1 MNFTYMWSIQHNHS
15 DVLYVHSTFIFVIV
29 LTPIS
34 PRFCEIAI
42 PVMAIVIPTFLYG
55 DVVRMVHY
63 IQKKILVTK
72 VEQVRYDNNN
82 CMSQNVVADNRSSRR
97 TGDYEPRV
105 RVAVA
110 YVYHPRFL

>member
-1 MNFTYMWSIQHNHS
+1 MWSIQHNHS
-15 DVLYVHSTFIFVIV
+15 DVLYVHSTLSCDRSDFH
-29 LTPIS
+29 S
-34 PRFCEIAI
+34 RRFWEIAI
-42 PVMAIVIPTFLYG
+42 PLMAIVIPVFLYG

-72 VEQVRYDNNN
+72 VEQVRYD
-82 CMSQNVVADNRSSRR
+82 CMPQNIVADNRSSRR